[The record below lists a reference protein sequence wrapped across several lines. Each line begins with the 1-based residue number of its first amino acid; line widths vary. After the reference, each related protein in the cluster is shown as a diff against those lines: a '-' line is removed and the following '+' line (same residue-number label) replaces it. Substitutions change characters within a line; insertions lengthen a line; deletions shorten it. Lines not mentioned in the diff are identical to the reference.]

1 MGASRSSRA
10 AQKAKTRTALVEAA
24 RALLE
29 AGHQPSLQDIADHAG
44 ISRATSYRYYSD
56 LTVLYQEA
64 ALSGVV
70 SGVEALKAEI
80 ALARPEAWD
89 ERIELLVVR
98 IVDMILAHEVLFRSY
113 LHTHI
118 IGEES
123 KVRGKRR
130 RDWLHEAVAPDLA
143 FLPAE
148 LAERVLHSLSLLT
161 GVETVI
167 VARDVCDLDDSG
179 IRDLCRW
186 TTRAI
191 LKAALEDAGLNAGEH
206 ANPHTP

>member
-24 RALLE
+24 RTLLE
-29 AGHQPSLQDIADHAG
+29 AGRQPTLQEIADHAG

-56 LTVLYQEA
+56 VTVLYQEA
-64 ALSGVV
+64 ALSGVA

-80 ALARPEAWD
+80 ALARPEAWE

-113 LHTHI
+113 LHTHM

-130 RDWLHEAVAPDLA
+130 RDWLRESLAPDLA
-143 FLPAE
+143 FFPEE
-148 LAERVLHSLSLLT
+148 LAERVLHAVSLLT

-167 VARDVCDLDDSG
+167 VARDVCDLDEKG
-179 IRDLCRW
+179 ARELCRW

-191 LKAALEDAGLNAGEH
+191 LKAALEDAGLQAGGSPKPP
-206 ANPHTP
+206 AP